1 VSAALRHPWS
11 LDPTI
16 RFLNHGSF
24 GACPKPVLAVQQR
37 LREQME
43 REPVRFFLRELE
55 GLLDDARRALADFI
69 GADAE
74 GLAFVPNVTSGVN
87 AVLRSFPL
95 VAGDELLVSDHA
107 YNACRTAL
115 DFVAAAAGARVVVAR
130 IPFPIRSPADVVEAM
145 MACVGPR
152 TRLALVEHVTSPT
165 GLVFPIARLV
175 RELDARGVETLVD
188 GAHAAGMVALDVQ
201 AIAPTYYAGNCHKWL
216 CAPKG
221 AGFLYVRRDRQQQVR
236 PLAISHGAN
245 SPRTDRSRFRLEFD
259 WSGTDDPTAYLCIP
273 DAIRFMASLMPG
285 GWPDV
290 MGRNRALA
298 LEARTIL
305 CAGRGIPAPCPDEMI
320 GSLATVPLP
329 DGLGAP
335 IGLDPLQNVLFD
347 RFAIE
352 VPVMAWPHAPKR
364 LIRVSC
370 QLYNERADYEA
381 LAGALR
387 ELDVATP

>member
-1 VSAALRHPWS
+1 
-11 LDPTI
+11 
-16 RFLNHGSF
+16 
-24 GACPKPVLAVQQR
+24 
-37 LREQME
+37 
-43 REPVRFFLRELE
+43 
-55 GLLDDARRALADFI
+55 
-69 GADAE
+69 
-74 GLAFVPNVTSGVN
+74 SGVN

-245 SPRTDRSRFRLEFD
+245 SPRSDRSRFRLEFD

-273 DAIRFMASLMPG
+273 DAIRFMASLMP
-285 GWPDV
+285 
-290 MGRNRALA
+290 
-298 LEARTIL
+298 
-305 CAGRGIPAPCPDEMI
+305 
-320 GSLATVPLP
+320 
-329 DGLGAP
+329 
-335 IGLDPLQNVLFD
+335 
-347 RFAIE
+347 
-352 VPVMAWPHAPKR
+352 
-364 LIRVSC
+364 
-370 QLYNERADYEA
+370 
-381 LAGALR
+381 
-387 ELDVATP
+387 